1 MPAFLKL
8 EESSSIEER
17 AKERSLVRVSSSWD
31 LSRWCG
37 LAAMVGG
44 VLWAAQN
51 VLVLAVEEI
60 RWIEGVFLV
69 ALLLVL
75 AGVVGFHF
83 LQQDRY
89 GPIGRTRLWAIFGAT
104 VIQEVGLLIFIFGD
118 ATLFW
123 LVSPV
128 GYVAMI
134 VGYVLFGAATLQAGV
149 LPRWCGLALLL
160 GEPVTY
166 LLGDYGGIVFGLM
179 WVALGYVLWSFR
191 GISAEQPAPRVR

>member
-1 MPAFLKL
+1 M
-8 EESSSIEER
+8 
-17 AKERSLVRVSSSWD
+17 SSWD
-31 LSRWCG
+31 LSRWLG
-37 LAAMVGG
+37 LAAIVGG

-60 RWIEGVFLV
+60 RWTEGVFLV

-83 LQQDRY
+83 LQADRY
-89 GPIGRTRLWAIFGAT
+89 GPIGRAGLWTIFCAS

-134 VGYVLFGAATLQAGV
+134 VGYVLFGAATVQAGV
-149 LPRWCGLALLL
+149 VPRWCGLLRCFWASL
-160 GEPVTY
+160 
-166 LLGDYGGIVFGLM
+166 
-179 WVALGYVLWSFR
+179 
-191 GISAEQPAPRVR
+191 

>member
-1 MPAFLKL
+1 M
-8 EESSSIEER
+8 
-17 AKERSLVRVSSSWD
+17 SSWD

-37 LAAMVGG
+37 IAAIVGG
-44 VLWAAQN
+44 VLWATQN
-51 VLVLAVEEI
+51 VLVLAMEEI
-60 RWIEGVFLV
+60 RWTEGIFLV

-75 AGVVGFHF
+75 AGVFGFHF

-89 GPIGRTRLWAIFGAT
+89 GPIGRAGLWTIFGAT
-104 VIQEVGLLIFIFGD
+104 VVQEVGLLIFILGD

-128 GYVAMI
+128 GYVVMI

-149 LPRWCGLALLL
+149 VPRWCGLALLL

-166 LLGDYGGIVFGLM
+166 LMGDYGGIVFGLM
-179 WVALGYVLWSFR
+179 WVALGYVLWSLR
-191 GISAEQPAPRVR
+191 GVSAEQPTPRVR

>member
-1 MPAFLKL
+1 MA
-8 EESSSIEER
+8 
-17 AKERSLVRVSSSWD
+17 SWD
-31 LSRWCG
+31 LSRWLG

-51 VLVLAVEEI
+51 VLVLTVEEI
-60 RWIEGVFLV
+60 RWTEGVFLV

-75 AGVVGFHF
+75 AGVFGFHF
-83 LQQDRY
+83 LQADRY
-89 GPIGRTRLWAIFGAT
+89 GVIGRAGLWTIFAAT
-104 VIQEVGLLIFIFGD
+104 LVQEVGLLIFIFGD

-166 LLGDYGGIVFGLM
+166 LLGDYGGLVFGLM
-179 WVALGYVLWSFR
+179 WVAL
-191 GISAEQPAPRVR
+191 

>member
-1 MPAFLKL
+1 M
-8 EESSSIEER
+8 
-17 AKERSLVRVSSSWD
+17 SSWD
-31 LSRWCG
+31 LSRWCR

-51 VLVLAVEEI
+51 ILVLTVEEI
-60 RWIEGVFLV
+60 RWTEGVFLV

-75 AGVVGFHF
+75 AGVLGFHF
-83 LQQDRY
+83 LQEGRY
-89 GPIGRTRLWAIFGAT
+89 GPIGRAGLWTIFGAT
-104 VIQEVGLLIFIFGD
+104 VVQEVGLLIFIFGD

-128 GYVAMI
+128 GYVVMI
-134 VGYVLFGAATLQAGV
+134 AGYVLFGAATLQAGV

-166 LLGDYGGIVFGLM
+166 LLGDYGGLVFGLM
-179 WVALGYVLWSFR
+179 WVALGYVLWSLR
-191 GISAEQPAPRVR
+191 GVSAEQPAPRVR

>member
-1 MPAFLKL
+1 M
-8 EESSSIEER
+8 
-17 AKERSLVRVSSSWD
+17 SSWD

-51 VLVLAVEEI
+51 VLVLTVEEI
-60 RWIEGVFLV
+60 RWTEGVFLV

-75 AGVVGFHF
+75 AGVGGFHF
-83 LQQDRY
+83 LQEGRY
-89 GPIGRTRLWAIFGAT
+89 GPIGRAGLWTIFGAT
-104 VIQEVGLLIFIFGD
+104 VVQEVGLLIFIFGD

-179 WVALGYVLWSFR
+179 WVALGYVLWSLR
-191 GISAEQPAPRVR
+191 GVSAEQPAPRVR

>member
-1 MPAFLKL
+1 
-8 EESSSIEER
+8 
-17 AKERSLVRVSSSWD
+17 
-31 LSRWCG
+31 
-37 LAAMVGG
+37 MVGG

-60 RWIEGVFLV
+60 RWTEGVFLV

-89 GPIGRTRLWAIFGAT
+89 GPIGQAGLWTIFCAT

-166 LLGDYGGIVFGLM
+166 LMGDYGGIVFGVM
-179 WVALGYVLWSFR
+179 WVALGYVLWSLR
-191 GISAEQPAPRVR
+191 GVSIEQPAPRIR

>member
-1 MPAFLKL
+1 L
-8 EESSSIEER
+8 
-17 AKERSLVRVSSSWD
+17 SSWD

-37 LAAMVGG
+37 IAAIVGG
-44 VLWAAQN
+44 LMWATQN

-60 RWIEGVFLV
+60 RWTEGVFLV

-75 AGVVGFHF
+75 AGVFGFHF

-89 GPIGRTRLWAIFGAT
+89 GPIGRAGLWTIFGAT
-104 VIQEVGLLIFIFGD
+104 VLQEVGLLIFIFGD

-128 GYVAMI
+128 GYVVMI

-149 LPRWCGLALLL
+149 VPRWCGLALLL

-166 LLGDYGGIVFGLM
+166 LMGDYGGIVFGLM
-179 WVALGYVLWSFR
+179 WVALGYVLWSLR
-191 GISAEQPAPRVR
+191 GVSAEQPAPRVR

>member
-1 MPAFLKL
+1 MA
-8 EESSSIEER
+8 
-17 AKERSLVRVSSSWD
+17 SWD
-31 LSRWCG
+31 LSMWLG

-51 VLVLAVEEI
+51 VLVLTVEEI
-60 RWIEGVFLV
+60 RWTEGVFLV

-75 AGVVGFHF
+75 AGVFGFHF
-83 LQQDRY
+83 LQADRY
-89 GPIGRTRLWAIFGAT
+89 GVIGRAGLWTIFAAT
-104 VIQEVGLLIFIFGD
+104 LVQEVGLLIFIFGD

-166 LLGDYGGIVFGLM
+166 LLGDYGGLVFGLM
-179 WVALGYVLWSFR
+179 WVALGYVLWSLR
-191 GISAEQPAPRVR
+191 GVSTEQPAPRVR

>member
-1 MPAFLKL
+1 M
-8 EESSSIEER
+8 
-17 AKERSLVRVSSSWD
+17 SSWD

-37 LAAMVGG
+37 IAAIVGG
-44 VLWAAQN
+44 LLWAIQN

-60 RWIEGVFLV
+60 RWTEGVFLV

-75 AGVVGFHF
+75 AGVFGFHF

-89 GPIGRTRLWAIFGAT
+89 GPIGRAGLWTIFGAT
-104 VIQEVGLLIFIFGD
+104 VLQEVGLLIFIFGD

-128 GYVAMI
+128 GYVVMI

-149 LPRWCGLALLL
+149 VPRWCGLALLL

-166 LLGDYGGIVFGLM
+166 LMGDYGGIVFGLM
-179 WVALGYVLWSFR
+179 WVALGYVLWSLR
-191 GISAEQPAPRVR
+191 GVSVEQPAPRVR

>member
-1 MPAFLKL
+1 
-8 EESSSIEER
+8 
-17 AKERSLVRVSSSWD
+17 VSSWD

-51 VLVLAVEEI
+51 ILVLTVEEI
-60 RWIEGVFLV
+60 RWTEGMFLV

-75 AGVVGFHF
+75 AGVLGFHF
-83 LQQDRY
+83 LQEGRY
-89 GPIGRTRLWAIFGAT
+89 GPIGRAGLWTIFGAT
-104 VIQEVGLLIFIFGD
+104 VVQEVGLLIFIFGD

-128 GYVAMI
+128 GYVVMI
-134 VGYVLFGAATLQAGV
+134 AGYVLFGAATLQAGV

-166 LLGDYGGIVFGLM
+166 LLGDYGGLVFGLM
-179 WVALGYVLWSFR
+179 WVALGYVLWSLR
-191 GISAEQPAPRVR
+191 GVSAEQPAPRVR

>member
-1 MPAFLKL
+1 M
-8 EESSSIEER
+8 
-17 AKERSLVRVSSSWD
+17 SSWD

-37 LAAMVGG
+37 LAAIAGG
-44 VLWAAQN
+44 MLWAAQN

-60 RWIEGVFLV
+60 RWTEGVFLV

-75 AGVVGFHF
+75 AGVFGFHL

-89 GPIGRTRLWAIFGAT
+89 GPIGRAGLWTIFGAT
-104 VIQEVGLLIFIFGD
+104 VIQEVGLLIFILGD

-128 GYVAMI
+128 GYVVMI

-149 LPRWCGLALLL
+149 VPRWCGLTLLL

-166 LLGDYGGIVFGLM
+166 LMGDYGGIVFGLM
-179 WVALGYVLWSFR
+179 WVVLGYVLWSLR
-191 GISAEQPAPRVR
+191 GVSTEQPAPRVR

>member
-1 MPAFLKL
+1 M
-8 EESSSIEER
+8 
-17 AKERSLVRVSSSWD
+17 SSWD

-51 VLVLAVEEI
+51 ILVLTVEEI
-60 RWIEGVFLV
+60 RWTEGVFLV

-75 AGVVGFHF
+75 GFHF
-83 LQQDRY
+83 LQEGRY
-89 GPIGRTRLWAIFGAT
+89 GPIGRAGLWTIFGAT
-104 VIQEVGLLIFIFGD
+104 VVQEVGLLIFIFGD

-166 LLGDYGGIVFGLM
+166 LLGDYGGLVLGLM
-179 WVALGYVLWSFR
+179 WVALGYVLWSLR
-191 GISAEQPAPRVR
+191 GVSAEQPAPRVR